1 MLRIR
6 KLVLAIAA
14 ASALSSGMAHA
25 LGLGELTLKSAQNQ
39 PLNAEIELLDV
50 RDLST
55 ADVKP
60 SLAPAEEFAKAGVER
75 QPFLN
80 DLTFTPVINPAG
92 KSVLKITSS
101 QPLPEPMVKFLVQ
114 VMWPQGRLLRD
125 YSVLL
130 DASKFSPETAQA
142 ASGVT
147 PAVSAPANY
156 TTVRRDTLWEIA
168 SRSRQGGSVQQA
180 MLAIQAL
187 NPDAFINGNINQ
199 LKTGQ
204 VLRMPDQQQIQSI
217 PQAQAVKEVNE
228 QYAAWRQGRRLG
240 PQARQLDATRRD
252 SARPAPS
259 RIDQQ
264 DNLKL
269 VAPGGKGAGSEKALS
284 DKLAATQENLDTS
297 RREGDELK
305 SRVADL
311 QSQLDKLQRLIDLK
325 NDQLARLEAQSAA
338 PAAPVA
344 PAVATA
350 PVIDAQLQANPA
362 PGAEP
367 VVTPPPAAV
376 DTAPEQDAAPADNA
390 ATPAAEEG
398 STGLDG
404 ILGNPLLLALIAG
417 SALLV
422 LLLLLLLLA
431 RKRKAQQEAEK
442 HLRMARALAEES
454 ELGPDLDLPQS
465 SFDGLDVVPPSV
477 TLAPAVV
484 AASAAAATAAEQV
497 SEPRVAEP
505 EPQPKVDPFMAE
517 IDDCIAHG
525 RLMQASN
532 LLEPAVEKFPQRSDL
547 RLKLMEVYARQGD
560 RSGFVMQERQLQANP
575 QNLAEVEALKSRF
588 PSMLAVA
595 AAAAAGGAVVASGL
609 DEKFVEELMSEE
621 PKPESDDLPA
631 DDELDSAF
639 DLSLDDLDGLD
650 LEAPADQ
657 AAVEASV
664 QPQAAAEPPSLDDLD
679 FDTLLQDNPEAPQ
692 AEPPQLEADTSAFA
706 DLDFDNL
713 LEEQAA
719 AVAGEPAVQVEPE
732 PPVVDDL
739 DFDGLLAEHTAA
751 QVAEPE
757 PQVESEPESAPELNT
772 AAFADDLD
780 FDSLLQEH
788 TAAQAAEPE
797 PQIEAEPEPEP
808 ELNTAAFADDLDF
821 DSLLQEHTAAQAIEP
836 EAPAEPAASTDDVD
850 FDALF
855 QDYAATEPEAA
866 PEPKLEAE
874 AEPELS
880 AAADDL
886 ADFDLS
892 IPDETPEVA
901 TENRPPL
908 DIEAELAAF
917 DNDLGLEA
925 DLPPLELP
933 DDFDLSLPGEDD
945 AASKN
950 FAAELDNVNAELDKL
965 SASLE
970 TPSLE
975 PHFTAED
982 AAALPD
988 DDDFDYLSGTDEVA
1002 TKLDLA
1008 RAYID
1013 MGDHD
1018 GARDILDEVN
1028 KEGDQAQRREANEL
1042 RSKLS

>member
-50 RDLST
+50 RDLSP
-55 ADVKP
+55 ADLKP

-75 QPFLN
+75 PPFLD

-92 KSVLKITSS
+92 KSVLKVTSS
-101 QPLPEPMVKFLVQ
+101 QALPAPMVKFLVQ

-147 PAVSAPANY
+147 PAATAPANY

-168 SRSRQGGSVQQA
+168 SRSRQGGSVQQT

-204 VLRMPDQQQIQSI
+204 VLRMPDQQQIQSV

-252 SARPAPS
+252 AAQAAPT
-259 RIDQQ
+259 RIAEQ

-269 VAPGGKGAGSEKALS
+269 VAPGGKGQGSDKALS
-284 DKLAATQENLDTS
+284 DKLAMTQENLDSS

-311 QSQLDKLQRLIDLK
+311 QSQLDKLQRLIELK
-325 NDQLARLEAQSAA
+325 NDQLARLEAQSNA

-344 PAVATA
+344 SA

-362 PGAEP
+362 PAAEP
-367 VVTPPPAAV
+367 VAPAPAAV
-376 DTAPEQDAAPADNA
+376 DTEPQQVTPAPESAAAPVV
-390 ATPAAEEG
+390 EEG
-398 STGLDG
+398 ANKGLDG
-404 ILGNPLLLALIAG
+404 ILGNPQMLALIAG

-422 LLLLLLLLA
+422 LLLLILLLV

-442 HLRMARALAEES
+442 HMRMARALAEES
-454 ELGPDLDLPQS
+454 DLGPDLDLPPS
-465 SFDGLDVVPPSV
+465 SFDGLDIAPPTV
-477 TLAPAVV
+477 KLAPAVV

-497 SEPRVAEP
+497 SEPRAAEP
-505 EPQPKVDPFMAE
+505 KADPFMAE

-560 RSGFVMQERQLQANP
+560 RDGFVSQERQLQANP
-575 QNLAEVEALKSRF
+575 HNLAEVESLKSRF
-588 PSMLAVA
+588 PTMVA
-595 AAAAAGGAVVASGL
+595 LAAAAAGAAVASGL
-609 DEKFVEELMSEE
+609 DEKFVEELMSDE
-621 PKPESDDLPA
+621 PEAQADADLPA

-639 DLSLDDLDGLD
+639 DLSLDDLDGLE

-657 AAVEASV
+657 AAVEASS
-664 QPQAAAEPPSLDDLD
+664 QAPAEPSLDDLD

-692 AEPPQLEADTSAFA
+692 AEPPQLEPEPAGLAD
-706 DLDFDNL
+706 DLDFDSL
-713 LEEQAA
+713 LQEHAAAQAA
-719 AVAGEPAVQVEPE
+719 EPAPQAEPEPE

-739 DFDGLLAEHTAA
+739 DFDSLLEEHTAA
-751 QVAEPE
+751 QAIEPQAPVEPAALEDDLDFDSLLQEHTAAQASEPHAPAEP
-757 PQVESEPESAPELNT
+757 
-772 AAFADDLD
+772 AAVADDLD

-788 TAAQAAEPE
+788 TAAQAQPE
-797 PQIEAEPEPEP
+797 PQPEP
-808 ELNTAAFADDLDF
+808 ELSALDDDLDF
-821 DSLLQEHTAAQAIEP
+821 DALLDEHAKAQSTA
-836 EAPAEPAASTDDVD
+836 S
-850 FDALF
+850 
-855 QDYAATEPEAA
+855 
-866 PEPKLEAE
+866 
-874 AEPELS
+874 
-880 AAADDL
+880 DDL

-892 IPDETPEVA
+892 IPDEAPSVA

-925 DLPPLELP
+925 DLPDLELP

-945 AASKN
+945 AASKH

-982 AAALPD
+982 AASLAPED
-988 DDDFDYLSGTDEVA
+988 EEFDYLSGTDEVA

-1018 GARDILDEVN
+1018 GARDILDEVY
-1028 KEGDQAQRREANEL
+1028 KEGDKDQRREANEL